1 MSNMLEHRGYLGS
14 VLYSDED
21 ETFHG
26 RLEFIRDLVTYEA
39 NDAVGLKSAFQEAVD
54 DYLLLCEEQK
64 RAPDIPGNIRPEGS
78 LHSAAM
84 LRARLEGISLNAV
97 LTLIALVSCGTLI
110 FLMWT
115 GVEGGSS
122 GKWQVS
128 LVVSIGAVA
137 VLMTGIFVY
146 VAFRIDRRARRE
158 ARQVVEEVW
167 ANAAAEARESAK
179 RIAHEVATVTAE
191 DKAEEVANAVARKMV
206 RNEATSV
213 AKETA
218 RSVAE

>member
-64 RAPDIPGNIRPEGS
+64 RAPDIPRNIRPEGS

-84 LRARLEGISLNAV
+84 LRARLEGVSLNAV

-115 GVEGGSS
+115 GVEGGGS

-128 LVVSIGAVA
+128 RGV
-137 VLMTGIFVY
+137 
-146 VAFRIDRRARRE
+146 DRRRGCADHWDFLVCDVEDRSPGAEGSAAGGGGSVGQRRGGG
-158 ARQVVEEVW
+158 
-167 ANAAAEARESAK
+167 
-179 RIAHEVATVTAE
+179 
-191 DKAEEVANAVARKMV
+191 
-206 RNEATSV
+206 
-213 AKETA
+213 
-218 RSVAE
+218 